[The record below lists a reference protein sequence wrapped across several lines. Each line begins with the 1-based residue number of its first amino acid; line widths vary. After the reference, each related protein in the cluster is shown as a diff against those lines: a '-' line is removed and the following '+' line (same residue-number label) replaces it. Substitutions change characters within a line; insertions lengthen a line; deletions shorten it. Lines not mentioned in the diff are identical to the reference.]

1 MAGRENDRYYPVYNR
16 VSKYLDVAE
25 RTRIL
30 NTRLEVTTLV
40 TVGRLLAMLVQTII
54 GGSR

>member
-1 MAGRENDRYYPVYNR
+1 MIDRENDRYYPVYNR

-30 NTRLEVTTLV
+30 NTRLEVISNILNFSY
-40 TVGRLLAMLVQTII
+40 LA
-54 GGSR
+54 SP